1 KPLYSC
7 IIKNEMGSVCC
18 SYAGR
23 HTNCREY
30 CQAIFRTD
38 SSPTVSQIKAVK
50 EYCQSISPEL
60 IGCVGNYTKS
70 YPIRSPIDSL
80 YCCDRA
86 DEPHCQVACRRILR
100 TMTTEHEIMEGLIDE
115 CGSQPLPQDPLWQC
129 FLGSA
134 TPQPRARR
142 RPPPPPRWT
151 APSCTAAPKPI
162 PHCAGICVRR
172 SAPTGALRHGRSLT
186 RCANTTLWRRI

>member
-1 KPLYSC
+1 
-7 IIKNEMGSVCC
+7 GSVCC

-60 IGCVGNYTKS
+60 IGCVGNYTMS
-70 YPIRSPIDSL
+70 YPIRSPIDK
-80 YCCDRA
+80 
-86 DEPHCQVACRRILR
+86 
-100 TMTTEHEIMEGLIDE
+100 HEIMEGLIDE

-134 TPQPRARR
+134 H
-142 RPPPPPRWT
+142 PPTKRETETSPT
-151 APSCTAAPKPI
+151 AKMDGAKL
-162 PHCAGICVRR
+162 HCC
-172 SAPTGALRHGRSLT
+172 SK
-186 RCANTTLWRRI
+186 ANTSLC